1 MLYPMVVSDFRY
13 VQKKVSGCSLSLNLP
28 IANFC
33 RDFRWNLE
41 SDRMSRRK
49 SAKNGPVGAHGLNY
63 KIFANF
69 EVIFGI
75 HDENYPLKKIS
86 CLSDHFQIFAT

>member
-1 MLYPMVVSDFRY
+1 MTIV
-13 VQKKVSGCSLSLNLP
+13 

-49 SAKNGPVGAHGLNY
+49 SVKNGPVGAHGLNY

-75 HDENYPLKKIS
+75 HDENYPLKKFYVS
-86 CLSDHFQIFAT
+86 PTIFKFSPPNLAGPYKNLKELVE